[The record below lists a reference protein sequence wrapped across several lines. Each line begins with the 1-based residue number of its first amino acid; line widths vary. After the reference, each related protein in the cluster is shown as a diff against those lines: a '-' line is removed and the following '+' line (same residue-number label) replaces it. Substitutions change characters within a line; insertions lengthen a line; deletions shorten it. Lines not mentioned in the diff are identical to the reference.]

1 MAARNATVDRI
12 NFKML
17 EKISGQCRIYKSFD
31 ATLEQSDA
39 VQYPTEFLNS
49 LNPSGLPSHRLAL
62 KVGCPI
68 MLLRNLDAPRLCN
81 GTRLVVRQ
89 LLRNLI
95 IADIITGE
103 YAGETV
109 FIPRI
114 TLSPNDTVYEF
125 QRTQFPVRLSNMQ

>member
-1 MAARNATVDRI
+1 
-12 NFKML
+12 
-17 EKISGQCRIYKSFD
+17 
-31 ATLEQSDA
+31 
-39 VQYPTEFLNS
+39 
-49 LNPSGLPSHRLAL
+49 
-62 KVGCPI
+62 

-95 IADIITGE
+95 VADIITGE

-125 QRTQFPVRLSNMQ
+125 QRTQFPVRLSYAMSINKSQGQTLKVVGLNLQENCFSHGQFYVACSRVGGPGQLHMLTQDGNTKT